1 MLHLMKHV
9 YVKPEEKNYKRILC
23 KEKVQQWKQFQQI
36 KERCVLGMEPKLQRN
51 TLPLLCRGIIL
62 M

>member
-1 MLHLMKHV
+1 MKRV
-9 YVKPEEKNYKRILC
+9 YVKPEEKNYKHILC
-23 KEKVQQWKQFQQI
+23 KEKKNQQWKPFQQI

-51 TLPLLCRGIIL
+51 ILPLLCRGIIL